1 MQGLQ
6 AGLRQNQRMPS
17 DHTDA
22 ATHIRTAVARVQALR
37 QSGETTPSLG
47 AAVLHIKHI
56 QSRRFVGT
64 YADLLDSDHYR
75 PAARYFLDEL
85 YSARD
90 YRQRDAQ
97 FARIAGT
104 LQTVFP
110 RPVVQ
115 TAVALG
121 QLHADTETLDHQMA
135 QAWLA
140 QDGTGDDATRY
151 LQAWRSTGQRAL
163 RDAQLAGV
171 LFIGR
176 ELERLTRLPGLRLM
190 LKMMRR
196 PAQAAGLDA
205 LQQFLEAGFDTFAG
219 LARQPQGTAYFLGC
233 IASREGTL
241 MDAMFD
247 APAVTCETQLR
258 QLLG

>member
-1 MQGLQ
+1 
-6 AGLRQNQRMPS
+6 MPPEN
-17 DHTDA
+17 TDA
-22 ATHIRTAVARVQALR
+22 ATCIRAAVARVQALR
-37 QSGETTPSLG
+37 LSGDTRPALR
-47 AAVLHIKHI
+47 AAVLCIKQL

-64 YADLLDSDHYR
+64 YADLLASPQHQ
-75 PAARYFLDEL
+75 PAARFFLDEL
-85 YSARD
+85 YSPRD
-90 YRQRDAQ
+90 YAQRDAQ

-110 RPVVQ
+110 RQVVQ
-115 TAVALG
+115 TAVALAE
-121 QLHADTETLDHQMA
+121 LHADTETLDHQMA

-140 QDGTGDDATRY
+140 QDGAGDEAARY
-151 LQAWRSTGQRAL
+151 LQAWRSTGQREA
-163 RDAQLAGV
+163 RDAQLQGV

-196 PAQAAGLDA
+196 PAQAAGLEA

-219 LARQPQGTAYFLGC
+219 LTRHPQGAAHFLGC
-233 IASREGTL
+233 IESRETAL
-241 MDAMFD
+241 MRDWFD

-258 QLLG
+258 QLLGQAR